1 MATGTLWNMT
11 HFRAITIVTCVT
23 FMAGFAVAQED
34 PVSVSI
40 APERTHLRQE
50 TVRAGVARL
59 RTAVNLV
66 LVPVTVTDPLQ
77 HPVDGL
83 QRQNFRLY
91 ENGIQ
96 QNISEFFRQ
105 ESPISIG
112 IIFDASGSMTPK
124 MERSRQGVAE
134 FLDRSLPGDEFFLL
148 KFADQPE
155 VLSPFTTHLDVIQ
168 KGVDEMRPYGWT
180 ALFDAIYLGIHEMK
194 HAHHERRVLL
204 IFSDGGDN
212 FSRYTEREMRTL
224 VREADV
230 RIFAVSI
237 LDRSTVLE
245 NIAEESGGR
254 AYRVRS
260 LDDLPPLAARI
271 SSEIHSEYVLGYS
284 PSNGARDG
292 KYRRVKVEL
301 AQPQPAPPLHVS
313 WRRGYFGPSE

>member
-1 MATGTLWNMT
+1 MAAGTLRSIRQIRT
-11 HFRAITIVTCVT
+11 ITIAACVCIT
-23 FMAGFAVAQED
+23 AGTVLAQED
-34 PVSVSI
+34 TGPVSI
-40 APERTHLRQE
+40 APERGHASGPV
-50 TVRAGVARL
+50 VRSGVARL

-66 LVPVTVTDPLQ
+66 LVPVSVTDLMQ

-83 QRQNFRLY
+83 QKKDFHLY
-91 ENGIQ
+91 ENGIE
-96 QNISEFFRQ
+96 QNISEFFHQ

-124 MERSRQGVAE
+124 MERSRQAVAE

-148 KFADQPE
+148 KFSDHPE
-155 VLSPFTTHLDVIQ
+155 ITSPFTTDLDAIQ
-168 KGVDEMRPYGWT
+168 KGIDEMRPDGWT
-180 ALFDAIYLGIHEMK
+180 AMFDAIYMGIHELK

-212 FSRYTEREMRTL
+212 ASRYTEREMRTL

-230 RIFAVSI
+230 RIFAISI

-260 LDDLPPLAARI
+260 LDELPPLAARL
-271 SSEIHSEYVLGYS
+271 SAEIHSEYVLGYS
-284 PSNGARDG
+284 PLNPTRDG
-292 KYRRVKVEL
+292 KYRKLKVDL
-301 AQPQPAPPLHVS
+301 AQPQPAPPLHIS